1 MSISNTGI
9 NVTLNGKRLTP
20 FVFDE
25 HKKYSLEEPKQ
36 NQVYVF
42 LCERILKSGYKFKL
56 QSLIPSLK
64 DIV

>member
-20 FVFDE
+20 FEFDE

-42 LCERILKSGYKFKL
+42 LCEDLKVRI
-56 QSLIPSLK
+56 
-64 DIV
+64 

>member
-9 NVTLNGKRLTP
+9 TLNGKRLTP

-42 LCERILKSGYKFKL
+42 RCEDLKVRI
-56 QSLIPSLK
+56 
-64 DIV
+64 